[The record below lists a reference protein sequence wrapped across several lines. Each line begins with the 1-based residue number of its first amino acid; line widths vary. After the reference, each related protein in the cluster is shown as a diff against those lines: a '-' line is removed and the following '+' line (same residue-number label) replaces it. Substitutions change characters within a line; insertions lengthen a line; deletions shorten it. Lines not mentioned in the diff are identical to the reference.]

1 MVWTP
6 IPRSMG
12 RWIVDRFTGPLG
24 DVLWFLF
31 ISALVLGVSYLLIVI
46 SPVFGAIIAGSI
58 IGMLVSD
65 EIRAWLRDAYER
77 RFFRPW

>member
-24 DVLWFLF
+24 DVLWFIFLTA
-31 ISALVLGVSYLLIVI
+31 IIVALVVFLIAV

-58 IGMLVSD
+58 VSMLVSD
-65 EIRAWLRDAYER
+65 QIREWLSDAYQR